1 MTHSKDYLEARRH
14 FLHTSNMQQ
23 KLEKDIDNGKDFF
36 VENGYILFST
46 ESDNSWFCF
55 SRDHY
60 SCCLN
65 SLKNWLESFGWEI
78 RVIEQGPDKGKEGL
92 FAIKN

>member
-36 VENGYILFST
+36 VENST
-46 ESDNSWFCF
+46 IIRRKE
-55 SRDHY
+55 
-60 SCCLN
+60 LEK
-65 SLKNWLESFGWEI
+65 KNN
-78 RVIEQGPDKGKEGL
+78 KC
-92 FAIKN
+92 